1 MADHLECKVVRGNES
16 YPLTS
21 FFRGTLPHIAQTIFA
36 ACQMGGILCKSRGS
50 LPEKPTCQ
58 SISRMVSLINGRGR
72 DRLVELV
79 EQGSIGTFQLIDA
92 AGLLLD
98 DDKRRLAVKTVVRT
112 ERCRRHGDGSRTGW
126 DGHVIGYTPPPD
138 TFAPSSGCGAFPMF
152 ALSGLTIPAMSSSF
166 SLRVTA

>member
-1 MADHLECKVVRGNES
+1 MVLVVNS
-16 YPLTS
+16 
-21 FFRGTLPHIAQTIFA
+21 
-36 ACQMGGILCKSRGS
+36 
-50 LPEKPTCQ
+50 
-58 SISRMVSLINGRGR
+58 RGR
-72 DRLVELV
+72 DRLVELVELV

-98 DDKRRLAVKTVVRT
+98 DDKRRLAVKTVACT

-126 DGHVIGYTPPPD
+126 DGHVSGYTPPPTD
-138 TFAPSSGCGAFPMF
+138 TLAPSSGCGAFPMF

>member
-1 MADHLECKVVRGNES
+1 MA
-16 YPLTS
+16 
-21 FFRGTLPHIAQTIFA
+21 AQFGVHA
-36 ACQMGGILCKSRGS
+36 
-50 LPEKPTCQ
+50 
-58 SISRMVSLINGRGR
+58 
-72 DRLVELV
+72 
-79 EQGSIGTFQLIDA
+79 FQLVDA

-126 DGHVIGYTPPPD
+126 DGHAIGYTPPD
-138 TFAPSSGCGAFPMF
+138 TLAPSSEFGAFPMF